1 MSIQH
6 VERRVSQGTC
16 ADGTEHLSQVIRE
29 GLLMQHSTGTV
40 SAIEFLKSNA
50 VDSIVI
56 QRVLS
61 GSTLRVDDARALLE
75 QPAAFDT

>member
-6 VERRVSQGTC
+6 VERRVPQGPV
-16 ADGTEHLSQVIRE
+16 AGGTEHLEQVIRE

-50 VDSIVI
+50 VDSIII

-61 GSTLRVDDARALLE
+61 GSTHRIDDNHALLG